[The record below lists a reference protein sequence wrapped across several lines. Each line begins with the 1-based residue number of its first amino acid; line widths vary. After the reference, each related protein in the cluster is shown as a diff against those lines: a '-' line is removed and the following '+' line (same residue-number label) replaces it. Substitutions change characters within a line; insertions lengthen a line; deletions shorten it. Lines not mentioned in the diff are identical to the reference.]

1 MAYTRRSYSS
11 EDGKLFEVKEAY
23 RTIRTNLMFSVA
35 KAGCKVVVFSSAI
48 QGEGKTTTAANVA
61 FSIARNNNR
70 VLLIDMDLR
79 RPRVHRLLKLS
90 SVPGLTNFL
99 GGFNSIEEVLHRG
112 VYPNLDVICAGT
124 IPPNPSELVASAN
137 MATFLTE
144 LQKGYDFIIIDS
156 PPVGV
161 VSDALPLL
169 SLVDGMVLV
178 VRSRFT
184 NHKELKKVIDQVNF
198 IHGKILGVV
207 MNGVQDEKRGSGYR
221 KGYYRRYGYGYGY
234 GYGSYKA
241 AAAQQRD
248 ALKSMEAAKAEA
260 AKKRAAEAGS
270 SGSAE
275 KNPTEASP
283 SPKNQ

>member
-1 MAYTRRSYSS
+1 MAYSRRSYTDA
-11 EDGKLFEVKEAY
+11 DGKLFEVKEAY

-124 IPPNPSELVASAN
+124 IPPNPSELVASAH
-137 MATFLTE
+137 MATFLAE

-184 NHKELKKVIDQVNF
+184 NHKDLKKVVDQVNF

-207 MNGVQDEKRGSGYR
+207 MNGVQDEKRGSGYHR
-221 KGYYRRYGYGYGY
+221 NYKRYGYGY
-234 GYGSYKA
+234 GYGSYRA

-248 ALKSMEAAKAEA
+248 ALKTMEAAKTEAE
-260 AKKRAAEAGS
+260 KKRADEEPKPEA
-270 SGSAE
+270 
-275 KNPTEASP
+275 KRPTEAP
-283 SPKNQ
+283 TSPKVQ